1 MRRTLFVMLAGVS
14 LMAGPALAQ
23 RQGQS
28 GSTGQFNQA
37 SPSDRMNQDVGQS
50 GQDTG
55 SLKGDVSQKRGFGS
69 VDEPKKYLSAVDLY
83 LENAM
88 NDVKVIYESTQMKA
102 GRADEVIQR
111 EAIGDIDRALGQA
124 LNHFQRV
131 KAMPGAITNLDKAD
145 DFQRNLY
152 QARSVVPQLRSAV
165 KSDSRSQIQL
175 LSSQLFTSLKNAG
188 DAFGDIADKQK
199 FTRIKDIDVPERQP
213 VRGEDR
219 DLDLK
224 RDVNQGDQGTLDQDR
239 GRDQGGRFQGQSPDQ
254 MPRPSNANTPQ
265 DTGDLNRIPSVPER

>member
-1 MRRTLFVMLAGVS
+1 MRRTVFAVFAGVS
-14 LMAGPALAQ
+14 LLAGAALADRQPGQAGPTGS
-23 RQGQS
+23 GQE
-28 GSTGQFNQA
+28 
-37 SPSDRMNQDVGQS
+37 GQS
-50 GQDTG
+50 GQSDRWGQDTG
-55 SLKGDVSQKRGFGS
+55 QVGQDTDRLKGDVSQRRGFGS

-88 NDVKVIYESTQMKA
+88 NNVKVLYESTQMKP
-102 GRADEVIQR
+102 GRADQVIQG
-111 EAIGDIDRALGQA
+111 EAIGNIDRALGQA

-131 KAMPGAITNLDKAD
+131 KAMPGSITNMDKAD

-165 KSDSRSQIQL
+165 KSDSRSQIQT
-175 LSSQLFTSLKNAG
+175 LSSQLFTSLKNAN

-213 VRGEDR
+213 VRGQD
-219 DLDLK
+219 
-224 RDVNQGDQGTLDQDR
+224 LDQDFKGDLNR
-239 GRDQGGRFQGQSPDQ
+239 GDQDNLDRRGKFQGQSPDQ
-254 MPRPSNANTPQ
+254 MPRPSNSQ